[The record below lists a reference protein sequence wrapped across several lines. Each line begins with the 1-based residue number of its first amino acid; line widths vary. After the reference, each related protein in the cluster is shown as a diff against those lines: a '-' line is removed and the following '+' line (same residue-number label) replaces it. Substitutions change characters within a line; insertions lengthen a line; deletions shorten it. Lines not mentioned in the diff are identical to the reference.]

1 MDTTERLTLSLSY
14 LEEHSGVVSIVHNRE
29 VKKDV
34 LEEVTVEINWLEEDG
49 RQF

>member
-1 MDTTERLTLSLSY
+1 M
-14 LEEHSGVVSIVHNRE
+14 SIVHNRE

-34 LEEVTVEINWLEEDG
+34 LEEVIVEINWLEDDG

>member
-14 LEEHSGVVSIVHNRE
+14 LEEHSGAVSIVHNRE

>member
-1 MDTTERLTLSLSY
+1 M
-14 LEEHSGVVSIVHNRE
+14 SIVHNRE

-34 LEEVTVEINWLEEDG
+34 LEEVIAEINWLEEDG